1 MQESKMYRRL
11 VVYLTDDE
19 TWALQEG
26 VKVLRWIYH
35 VWEGTHCVHYRYNT
49 VCYRL
54 TKGMESQ
61 LVINDFM

>member
-1 MQESKMYRRL
+1 MHSLSPQIFRKPIEQILDIGMNNMQESKMYSRL

-35 VWEGTHCVHYRYNT
+35 VSREWEG
-49 VCYRL
+49 
-54 TKGMESQ
+54 
-61 LVINDFM
+61 